1 MTNMTK
7 KWPIIISII
16 YIFVI
21 QAIIIGL
28 LRNEP
33 RRHILGGINFIAT
46 ILLALLR
53 KQSKQRSEQKW
64 EAPLIREKH
73 PTPKETAEK
82 DFFTKEKKEES
93 SPTLSES
100 NIEYIKTRINRNR
113 KNQTT
118 NGGGLYRLL
127 IFLLALIGFGGILYM
142 FREIFDFIAIFI
154 WAIGMMIAIMVIFRA
169 TQLRERPIFS
179 SLYFLIFFVLGCGG
193 LAASLFWSKYEKI
206 EEIKNWISTFIEGVK
221 GKEITNT
228 ETGSNEWEIDS
239 DFLFEGTGSVIE
251 MNLSGD
257 ASSLSGEQSL
267 SGDNINLIINETGAA
282 ANGLTSGESS
292 SLPSGTSPSTGLSVE
307 RIEEPTNTQTP
318 ASTQTQTSIQT
329 SNKTSSP
336 NQEVTMIDA
345 IKHLIKTN
353 NIPLS
358 TKKNTKF
365 THIATSDSNYPY
377 MKTALEKRMIGSNTN
392 PNMTISC
399 DIYMVMKGLAEERIT
414 VKTADVKGDYRN
426 MAESKNA
433 LNGCTKGAKLT
444 VANL

>member
-1 MTNMTK
+1 
-7 KWPIIISII
+7 
-16 YIFVI
+16 
-21 QAIIIGL
+21 
-28 LRNEP
+28 
-33 RRHILGGINFIAT
+33 
-46 ILLALLR
+46 
-53 KQSKQRSEQKW
+53 
-64 EAPLIREKH
+64 
-73 PTPKETAEK
+73 
-82 DFFTKEKKEES
+82 
-93 SPTLSES
+93 
-100 NIEYIKTRINRNR
+100 
-113 KNQTT
+113 
-118 NGGGLYRLL
+118 
-127 IFLLALIGFGGILYM
+127 
-142 FREIFDFIAIFI
+142 
-154 WAIGMMIAIMVIFRA
+154 
-169 TQLRERPIFS
+169 
-179 SLYFLIFFVLGCGG
+179 
-193 LAASLFWSKYEKI
+193 
-206 EEIKNWISTFIEGVK
+206 
-221 GKEITNT
+221 
-228 ETGSNEWEIDS
+228 
-239 DFLFEGTGSVIE
+239 

-292 SLPSGTSPSTGLSVE
+292 TGLSVE

-318 ASTQTQTSIQT
+318 ANTQTQT

-392 PNMTISC
+392 PNMTVSC

>member
-1 MTNMTK
+1 MTK
-7 KWPIIISII
+7 KGPIIISII

-53 KQSKQRSEQKW
+53 KQSKQRSEQKG

-73 PTPKETAEK
+73 PTPKETTEK

-93 SPTLSES
+93 APTLSES

-154 WAIGMMIAIMVIFRA
+154 GAIGMMIAIMVIFRA
-169 TQLRERPIFS
+169 AQLRERPIFS
-179 SLYFLIFFVLGCGG
+179 SLYFLTFFVLGCGG
-193 LAASLFWSKYEKI
+193 LAASLFGGKYEKI
-206 EEIKNWISTFIEGVK
+206 EDIKNGISTFIEGVK

-228 ETGSNEWEIDS
+228 KTGSNEGEIDS
-239 DFLFEGTGSVIE
+239 DFLFERTGSVIE

-267 SGDNINLIINETGAA
+267 SGDNINLIINETGTE

-292 SLPSGTSPSTGLSVE
+292 SLPSGTGPSTGLSVD

-318 ASTQTQTSIQT
+318 ASTQTKTSNQP

-392 PNMTISC
+392 PNMTVSC

>member
-1 MTNMTK
+1 
-7 KWPIIISII
+7 
-16 YIFVI
+16 
-21 QAIIIGL
+21 
-28 LRNEP
+28 
-33 RRHILGGINFIAT
+33 
-46 ILLALLR
+46 
-53 KQSKQRSEQKW
+53 
-64 EAPLIREKH
+64 
-73 PTPKETAEK
+73 
-82 DFFTKEKKEES
+82 
-93 SPTLSES
+93 
-100 NIEYIKTRINRNR
+100 
-113 KNQTT
+113 
-118 NGGGLYRLL
+118 
-127 IFLLALIGFGGILYM
+127 
-142 FREIFDFIAIFI
+142 
-154 WAIGMMIAIMVIFRA
+154 
-169 TQLRERPIFS
+169 
-179 SLYFLIFFVLGCGG
+179 
-193 LAASLFWSKYEKI
+193 
-206 EEIKNWISTFIEGVK
+206 
-221 GKEITNT
+221 
-228 ETGSNEWEIDS
+228 
-239 DFLFEGTGSVIE
+239 

-257 ASSLSGEQSL
+257 VSSLSGEQSL

-292 SLPSGTSPSTGLSVE
+292 SLPSGTGPSTGLSVD

-318 ASTQTQTSIQT
+318 ASTQTQT

-392 PNMTISC
+392 PNMTVSC

-433 LNGCTKGAKLT
+433 LNGCTK
-444 VANL
+444 

>member
-1 MTNMTK
+1 
-7 KWPIIISII
+7 
-16 YIFVI
+16 
-21 QAIIIGL
+21 
-28 LRNEP
+28 
-33 RRHILGGINFIAT
+33 
-46 ILLALLR
+46 
-53 KQSKQRSEQKW
+53 
-64 EAPLIREKH
+64 
-73 PTPKETAEK
+73 
-82 DFFTKEKKEES
+82 
-93 SPTLSES
+93 
-100 NIEYIKTRINRNR
+100 
-113 KNQTT
+113 
-118 NGGGLYRLL
+118 
-127 IFLLALIGFGGILYM
+127 
-142 FREIFDFIAIFI
+142 
-154 WAIGMMIAIMVIFRA
+154 
-169 TQLRERPIFS
+169 
-179 SLYFLIFFVLGCGG
+179 
-193 LAASLFWSKYEKI
+193 
-206 EEIKNWISTFIEGVK
+206 
-221 GKEITNT
+221 
-228 ETGSNEWEIDS
+228 
-239 DFLFEGTGSVIE
+239 

-257 ASSLSGEQSL
+257 VSSLSGEQSL
-267 SGDNINLIINETGAA
+267 SGDNINLIINETGAE

-292 SLPSGTSPSTGLSVE
+292 SLPSGTNLSTGLSVE

-318 ASTQTQTSIQT
+318 D
-329 SNKTSSP
+329 KTSSP

-392 PNMTISC
+392 PNMTVSC

>member
-1 MTNMTK
+1 
-7 KWPIIISII
+7 
-16 YIFVI
+16 
-21 QAIIIGL
+21 
-28 LRNEP
+28 
-33 RRHILGGINFIAT
+33 
-46 ILLALLR
+46 
-53 KQSKQRSEQKW
+53 
-64 EAPLIREKH
+64 
-73 PTPKETAEK
+73 
-82 DFFTKEKKEES
+82 
-93 SPTLSES
+93 
-100 NIEYIKTRINRNR
+100 
-113 KNQTT
+113 
-118 NGGGLYRLL
+118 
-127 IFLLALIGFGGILYM
+127 
-142 FREIFDFIAIFI
+142 
-154 WAIGMMIAIMVIFRA
+154 
-169 TQLRERPIFS
+169 
-179 SLYFLIFFVLGCGG
+179 
-193 LAASLFWSKYEKI
+193 
-206 EEIKNWISTFIEGVK
+206 
-221 GKEITNT
+221 
-228 ETGSNEWEIDS
+228 
-239 DFLFEGTGSVIE
+239 

-267 SGDNINLIINETGAA
+267 SGDNINLIINETGAE

-292 SLPSGTSPSTGLSVE
+292 SLPSGTGPSTGLSVE

-318 ASTQTQTSIQT
+318 ASTQTQT

-392 PNMTISC
+392 PNMTVSC

>member
-1 MTNMTK
+1 
-7 KWPIIISII
+7 
-16 YIFVI
+16 
-21 QAIIIGL
+21 
-28 LRNEP
+28 
-33 RRHILGGINFIAT
+33 
-46 ILLALLR
+46 
-53 KQSKQRSEQKW
+53 
-64 EAPLIREKH
+64 
-73 PTPKETAEK
+73 
-82 DFFTKEKKEES
+82 
-93 SPTLSES
+93 
-100 NIEYIKTRINRNR
+100 
-113 KNQTT
+113 
-118 NGGGLYRLL
+118 
-127 IFLLALIGFGGILYM
+127 
-142 FREIFDFIAIFI
+142 
-154 WAIGMMIAIMVIFRA
+154 
-169 TQLRERPIFS
+169 
-179 SLYFLIFFVLGCGG
+179 
-193 LAASLFWSKYEKI
+193 
-206 EEIKNWISTFIEGVK
+206 
-221 GKEITNT
+221 
-228 ETGSNEWEIDS
+228 
-239 DFLFEGTGSVIE
+239 
-251 MNLSGD
+251 MNLSGE

-267 SGDNINLIINETGAA
+267 SGDNINLIINETGAE

-292 SLPSGTSPSTGLSVE
+292 SLPSGTNLSTGLSVQ

-318 ASTQTQTSIQT
+318 ASTQTQTSNQP

-392 PNMTISC
+392 PNMTVSC

-444 VANL
+444 IANL

>member
-1 MTNMTK
+1 
-7 KWPIIISII
+7 
-16 YIFVI
+16 
-21 QAIIIGL
+21 
-28 LRNEP
+28 
-33 RRHILGGINFIAT
+33 
-46 ILLALLR
+46 
-53 KQSKQRSEQKW
+53 
-64 EAPLIREKH
+64 
-73 PTPKETAEK
+73 
-82 DFFTKEKKEES
+82 
-93 SPTLSES
+93 
-100 NIEYIKTRINRNR
+100 
-113 KNQTT
+113 
-118 NGGGLYRLL
+118 
-127 IFLLALIGFGGILYM
+127 
-142 FREIFDFIAIFI
+142 
-154 WAIGMMIAIMVIFRA
+154 
-169 TQLRERPIFS
+169 
-179 SLYFLIFFVLGCGG
+179 
-193 LAASLFWSKYEKI
+193 
-206 EEIKNWISTFIEGVK
+206 
-221 GKEITNT
+221 
-228 ETGSNEWEIDS
+228 
-239 DFLFEGTGSVIE
+239 
-251 MNLSGD
+251 MNLSGE

-267 SGDNINLIINETGAA
+267 SGDNINLIINETGTE

-318 ASTQTQTSIQT
+318 ANTQTQT

-365 THIATSDSNYPY
+365 THITTSDSNYPY

-392 PNMTISC
+392 PNMTVSC